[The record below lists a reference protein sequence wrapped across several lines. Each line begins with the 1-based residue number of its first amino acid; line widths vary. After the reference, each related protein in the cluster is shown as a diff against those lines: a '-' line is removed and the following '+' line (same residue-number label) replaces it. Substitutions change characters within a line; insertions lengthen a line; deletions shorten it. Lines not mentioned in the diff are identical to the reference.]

1 MMSILT
7 DDIIEKII
15 KEGLDSSINQA
26 TDYIDNLVIQISN
39 EDDKKLSIMSKTL
52 IVLGLREMRNAM
64 KNAFDK
70 QFNKK

>member
-26 TDYIDNLVIQISN
+26 ADYIDNLIIQISN

>member
-15 KEGLDSSINQA
+15 KEGLDSSTNQA
-26 TDYIDNLVIQISN
+26 ADYIDNLIIQISN

-52 IVLGLREMRNAM
+52 ILFGLREMKNAM
-64 KNAFDK
+64 KTAFDK

>member
-15 KEGLDSSINQA
+15 KEGLDSSTNQA
-26 TDYIDNLVIQISN
+26 ADYIDNLIIQISN

-70 QFNKK
+70 HFNKK

>member
-26 TDYIDNLVIQISN
+26 TDYIDNLIIQISN

-52 IVLGLREMRNAM
+52 IVLGLREIRNAM

>member
-15 KEGLDSSINQA
+15 KEGLNSSTNQA
-26 TDYIDNLVIQISN
+26 ADYIDNLIIQISN